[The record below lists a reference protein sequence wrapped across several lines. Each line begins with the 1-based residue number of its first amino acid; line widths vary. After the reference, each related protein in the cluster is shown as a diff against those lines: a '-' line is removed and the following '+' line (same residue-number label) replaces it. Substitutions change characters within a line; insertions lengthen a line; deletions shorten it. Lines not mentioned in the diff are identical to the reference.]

1 MLINFKGAIWQK
13 NRLLVK
19 NALYDWYDW
28 LINHIPDSI
37 KKSTSNAI
45 EKIICLFE
53 ITNNDQCKPK
63 NLMVCLVINTLNIK
77 VIKVKLHQLN
87 DILKGIFGTYD
98 RRT

>member
-63 NLMVCLVINTLNIK
+63 NSMVYLVINTLNIK
-77 VIKVKLHQLN
+77 VMKVKLHQLN
-87 DILKGIFGTYD
+87 NTLKGIVNIWD
-98 RRT
+98 IW

>member
-63 NLMVCLVINTLNIK
+63 NSMVCLVINTLNIK
-77 VIKVKLHQLN
+77 VMKVKLHQLN
-87 DILKGIFGTYD
+87 NTLKGIVNIWD
-98 RRT
+98 IC